1 VSCGGNSHIIHV
13 LPEEY
18 FLSNVIL
25 CSPILAEDQESVIAA
40 AGFEFGVDPNVD
52 PELALAFQVSIEE
65 ERARQEDAA
74 EESSETKS
82 TGQSLTSNDDIVMA
96 DAESEPNPYT
106 EDKRNLQT
114 GEEDQ
119 LLQQACAMLI
129 EDGNHGTLRLLGAA
143 DEVDLVLQTSVQ
155 EEETGV
161 SLT

>member
-1 VSCGGNSHIIHV
+1 MWKIYSIA
-13 LPEEY
+13 
-18 FLSNVIL
+18 VI
-25 CSPILAEDQESVIAA
+25 Q
-40 AGFEFGVDPNVD
+40 
-52 PELALAFQVSIEE
+52 
-65 ERARQEDAA
+65 
-74 EESSETKS
+74 
-82 TGQSLTSNDDIVMA
+82 
-96 DAESEPNPYT
+96 
-106 EDKRNLQT
+106 